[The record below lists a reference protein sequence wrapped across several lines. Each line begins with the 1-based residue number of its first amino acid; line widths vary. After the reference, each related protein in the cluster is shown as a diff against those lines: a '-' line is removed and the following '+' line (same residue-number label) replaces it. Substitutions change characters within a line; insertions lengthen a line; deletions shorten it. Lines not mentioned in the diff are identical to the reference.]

1 MIIRRKF
8 SSVYVNGGDLKVG
21 TWVDQTIKVNS
32 LSIGPTKKGRAIQW
46 ILANGMLIA
55 DRCILTGISWDELE
69 ANDLIFGNKK
79 ILLDDFAYQVRLL
92 KVGRYE
98 GEPNEWD
105 DALGD
110 VADESNAVW
119 RWKYQGFWG
128 QERDRLRTQRITRGY
143 TSSRY
148 YAICESRTKSPRIG
162 WRPVLIP
169 DVIQEIGSEEIGKN
183 SSSGVK
189 PERSFLDDW
198 LISPNMIFSWRM
210 LFGWLPVPQEY
221 PAYQSGGA
229 TRKLRWRGPGFFWH
243 RDIHLRIEK
252 TSGTGSC
259 RSRFYR
265 SCIK

>member
-8 SSVYVNGGDLKVG
+8 GSVYVNDGDLQVG
-21 TWVDQTIKVNS
+21 TWVEQTIKVNS
-32 LSIGPTKKGRAIQW
+32 LSIGPTKKGRSIQW

-55 DRCILTGISWDELE
+55 DRCVLTGISWDELE
-69 ANDLIFGNKK
+69 ANDLVFGNKK

-110 VADESNAVW
+110 IADESDAVW

-128 QERDRLRTQRITRGY
+128 QERNRLRTQCITRGY

-148 YAICESRTKSPRIG
+148 YALCESRTKSPRIG

-169 DVIQEIGSEEIGKN
+169 DVVQKIGSEEIGKKLQLWGKTGEIIFGRLVDITEYDFLLVDAIRVAT
-183 SSSGVK
+183 SAPGVPCVSK
-189 PERSFLDDW
+189 RWRNKKAAMERSGL
-198 LISPNMIFSWRM
+198 LLAQR
-210 LFGWLPVPQEY
+210 Y
-221 PAYQSGGA
+221 PFAN
-229 TRKLRWRGPGFFWH
+229 
-243 RDIHLRIEK
+243 
-252 TSGTGSC
+252 
-259 RSRFYR
+259 
-265 SCIK
+265 

>member
-1 MIIRRKF
+1 MIIRHKF
-8 SSVYVNGGDLKVG
+8 GSVYLNGDALKVG
-21 TWVDQTIKVNS
+21 AWVDQTAKVDS
-32 LSIGPTKKGRAIQW
+32 LSIGPTKKGKAIQW

-55 DRCILTGISWDELE
+55 DRCVLTGISWDELE
-69 ANDLIFGNKK
+69 ANDLVFGNKK

-110 VADESNAVW
+110 IADESDAVW

-128 QERDRLRTQRITRGY
+128 QERDRLRTQRIIRGY

-169 DVIQEIGSEEIGKN
+169 DAVKQIGTVQIGTRLQLWGKTGEIIIGRLVNITDYDFLLEDAIQIAASVPEAPCISKRWPDKKAAMEK
-183 SSSGVK
+183 SGLVLAQ
-189 PERSFLDDW
+189 RC
-198 LISPNMIFSWRM
+198 LIVN
-210 LFGWLPVPQEY
+210 Q
-221 PAYQSGGA
+221 
-229 TRKLRWRGPGFFWH
+229 
-243 RDIHLRIEK
+243 
-252 TSGTGSC
+252 
-259 RSRFYR
+259 
-265 SCIK
+265 

>member
-8 SSVYVNGGDLKVG
+8 GSVYVNDGDLQVG
-21 TWVDQTIKVNS
+21 TWVEQTIKVNS
-32 LSIGPTKKGRAIQW
+32 LSIGPTKKGRSIQW

-55 DRCILTGISWDELE
+55 DRCVLTGISWDELE
-69 ANDLIFGNKK
+69 ANDLVFGNKK

-110 VADESNAVW
+110 IADESDAVW

-128 QERDRLRTQRITRGY
+128 QERDRLRTQCITRGY

-148 YAICESRTKSPRIG
+148 YALCESRTKSPRIG

-169 DVIQEIGSEEIGKN
+169 DVVQKIGSEEIGKKQE
-183 SSSGVK
+183 GCDGEV
-189 PERSFLDDW
+189 RASFGTE
-198 LISPNMIFSWRM
+198 ISICELNNQAG
-210 LFGWLPVPQEY
+210 LAVTGPVFIVSAVTSPQILV
-221 PAYQSGGA
+221 
-229 TRKLRWRGPGFFWH
+229 R
-243 RDIHLRIEK
+243 
-252 TSGTGSC
+252 
-259 RSRFYR
+259 
-265 SCIK
+265 